1 MPSSSPHPNS
11 VPTIMLSPGIEPPR
25 YPALRFASS
34 AFRLLAILELAT
46 GGVLWMVPATTV
58 GVLPGVLTG
67 LWVAAGALM
76 LWVAADFCELVLE
89 LVHHLR
95 ARGR

>member
-1 MPSSSPHPNS
+1 MPRSRPHPNS
-11 VPTIMLSPGIEPPR
+11 VPTIELSPGIEPPR

-34 AFRLLAILELAT
+34 AFRLLAILELAA
-46 GGVLWMVPATTV
+46 GGVLWVVPVTTV

-76 LWVAADFCELVLE
+76 LWVAADLCELALE

>member
-1 MPSSSPHPNS
+1 MPSSGPNPDS
-11 VPTIMLSPGIEPPR
+11 VPTIVLSPGIEPPR

-34 AFRLLAILELAT
+34 AFRLLAILELAA
-46 GGVLWMVPATTV
+46 GGVLWMVPATMV

-76 LWVAADFCELVLE
+76 LWVAADFCELGLE

-95 ARGR
+95 ARSR